1 MAENFE
7 LAVNNI
13 SANFCAEYEK
23 RRNPEVHSL
32 YSWSKTI
39 MEIRLG
45 KLRNEEHIA
54 RMYIF
59 INALRLQLKS
69 LKWYTNW
76 KPAAYMSY

>member
-1 MAENFE
+1 
-7 LAVNNI
+7 
-13 SANFCAEYEK
+13 
-23 RRNPEVHSL
+23 
-32 YSWSKTI
+32 

-69 LKWYTNW
+69 LK
-76 KPAAYMSY
+76 